1 MSKTALLFRI
11 RILVVLLCAVFI
23 IIASS
28 VPAFALENNSDT
40 IWGSVPASAYI
51 TMAFYKNGNTIKIP
65 FEYLDAVAEGTTYSD
80 KAVKAYH
87 EAFKQSAYLF
97 SIDSL
102 SIREADGHV
111 VLTRNPV
118 LDADKEKSMMDT
130 LETTANRI
138 IAEIITG
145 DMTDYQKAV
154 AIYDYV
160 RTNTTYDWDAYN
172 AIRAED
178 WVKRKAEY
186 CVAVSAY
193 GNLILGKSVCQGD
206 AQAYNLL
213 ARKAGLTSIM
223 ASGAIGDLNHAWNRV
238 WANGQWYELDCTYS
252 RFYKS
257 FSQYSAAMGGVEYTD
272 NSMLESSMEIFYGK

>member
-1 MSKTALLFRI
+1 MIKTALHSGI
-11 RILVVLLCAVFI
+11 RILVVLLCTVSI
-23 IIASS
+23 IVVSS
-28 VPAFALENNSDT
+28 IPAFALENNSDT
-40 IWGSVPASAYI
+40 VWGSVPASAYI
-51 TMAFYKNGNTIKIP
+51 TMAFYKDGNTIKIP
-65 FEYLDAVAEGTTYSD
+65 FEYLDAVKEGTTYSE

-102 SIREADGHV
+102 SIREDDGYI
-111 VLTRNPV
+111 VLSRRPV
-118 LDADKEKSMMDT
+118 LDAEKEKVMMDT
-130 LETTANRI
+130 LEDTANRI
-138 IAEIITG
+138 VAEIITG

-160 RTNTTYDWDAYN
+160 RTNTTYDWDAYD

-178 WVKRKAEY
+178 WVKRKSEY
-186 CVAVSAY
+186 VFAVSAY
-193 GNLILGKSVCQGD
+193 GCLIEGKSVCQGD

-213 ARKAGLTSIM
+213 ARKAGLTSVI

-252 RFYKS
+252 KFYKS

-272 NSMLESSMEIFYGK
+272 NSMLESSMEIFYGI